1 MKVTTWKTV
10 EVECECEVEMD
21 DMLNEFSQRVE
32 ESSSEYW
39 RRMLPAMD
47 RMTRIIERISDETIA
62 GVKSDHRVI
71 IKTRLIEQAARW

>member
-1 MKVTTWKTV
+1 MKVTTWQTV

-21 DMLNEFSQRVE
+21 DMLDEFSQRVD
-32 ESSSEYW
+32 ESSAEYW
-39 RRMLPAMD
+39 RRMLPAMN
-47 RMTRIIERISDETIA
+47 RMTRIMERISNEAIA